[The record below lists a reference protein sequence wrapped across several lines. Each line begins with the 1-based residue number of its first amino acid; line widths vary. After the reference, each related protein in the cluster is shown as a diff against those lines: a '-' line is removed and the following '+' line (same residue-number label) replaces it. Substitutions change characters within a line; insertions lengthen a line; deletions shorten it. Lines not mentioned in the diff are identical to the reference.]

1 MQLLYYTTVRYESNQ
16 ASIESKSNYDDLYE
30 GKRVKKKK
38 RRYFTIET
46 SVYKVIQGI
55 EMRIVIISVKKYT

>member
-1 MQLLYYTTVRYESNQ
+1 MRYESNQ

-30 GKRVKKKK
+30 GERVKKKK